1 MKPSIHIVGAGPA
14 GLAAAIVAAAHGGR
28 VIVHER
34 EARVGHRFH
43 GDFQGIENWTTP
55 LDALEELALHG
66 IAPSFEHVPFREAVF
81 FDPEGREYVCRSDK
95 PLFYMVRRGAQTGT
109 LDDAL
114 RTQAEAL
121 GVKIRFNHALHH
133 LPHGGIVAAGPQR
146 APAIAVGYVFET
158 DAADGAYAVVSDQLA
173 PKGYGYLLVHR
184 GRGTLASCIFSNFR
198 REREYLERT
207 LDFFGY
213 RVGVRMRNQRRFGGY
228 ANAYL
233 LPRARKGN
241 VLYAGEAAGFQ
252 DALFGFGMRF
262 AMLSGALAASALLD
276 GTPPAYDRLWKGRLR
291 GLLHTGLVNR
301 FLYERLGD
309 AGYARYITHVTHHVD
324 GRAFLRR
331 HYTPAWW
338 KSLLFHGVRP
348 LMQRRIEAPPIM
360 EEGCDCTFCHC
371 ARRPGEKM
379 KCAA

>member
-14 GLAAAIVAAAHGGR
+14 GLAAAIVAAAGGSR

-34 EARVGHRFH
+34 VARVGHRFH

-55 LDALEELALHG
+55 VDALEELALHG

-95 PLFYMVRRGAQTGT
+95 PLFYLVRRGPQTGT

-121 GVKIRFNHALHH
+121 GVNMRFNHALHH

-158 DAADGAYAVVSDQLA
+158 QSADGAYAVASDSLA
-173 PKGYGYLLVHR
+173 PKGYGYLLVQ
-184 GRGTLASCIFSNFR
+184 GGCGTIASCIFADFHG
-198 REREYLERT
+198 EREYLQRT
-207 LDFFGY
+207 VDFFG
-213 RVGVRMRNQRRFGGY
+213 RQVGVRMRNARRFGGH
-228 ANAYL
+228 ANTYL
-233 LPRARKGN
+233 LPEARKGN

-262 AMLSGALAASALLD
+262 AMLSGAMAAGALLD
-276 GTPPAYDRLWKGRLR
+276 GSPRVYDRLWKGRLR

-301 FLYERLGD
+301 FLYEMLGD
-309 AGYARYITHVTHHVD
+309 AGYARYIVNMTHHAD
-324 GRAFLRR
+324 GRAFLRK
-331 HYTPAWW
+331 HYAPAWW
-338 KSLLFHGVRP
+338 KSMLFHGVRP
-348 LMQRRIEAPPIM
+348 VMQRRIAAPRIM
-360 EEGCDCTFCHC
+360 EEGCDCTFCRC
-371 ARRPGEKM
+371 ARLPNRQA